1 MCAFFGPKNG
11 DFQKMLRIVWNGEKC
26 NKIFKKSF
34 LGSII
39 YWYWIVSF
47 LVLNILG
54 IVNKNNPIMLR
65 SLVGSSE
72 VRQSQRSSGPYI
84 FAWLF
89 FNSIVLFC
97 NFPALKWAVL
107 KTIQKGKKKMS
118 KWFSLVFRFFVSCQT
133 ELNRNFGIIQWIL
146 FSSVVHWSM

>member
-1 MCAFFGPKNG
+1 M
-11 DFQKMLRIVWNGEKC
+11 QTVRQTSVEH
-26 NKIFKKSF
+26 
-34 LGSII
+34 
-39 YWYWIVSF
+39 
-47 LVLNILG
+47 
-54 IVNKNNPIMLR
+54 
-65 SLVGSSE
+65 VGSSE

-118 KWFSLVFRFFVSCQT
+118 KWFSLVFRFS
-133 ELNRNFGIIQWIL
+133 NRNLRIIQWIL
-146 FSSVVHWSM
+146 FSSVVHWSTSTLTSYDVKLARLISLATHFQFGKKANLKKRGQHKAKLRRLNACRLIKHWSFNLETWGL